1 VVEEE
6 TSNGFHVFE
15 LHMPTMGANV
25 VLIIVVI
32 LAFASCWRL
41 KLCRSLFR
49 RRGSRRPS
57 ATHHSQFELR
67 PVPPPPPPPP
77 AAATPSSPASPAPA
91 PDYWSPTIALLAEN
105 FVRAMGAAQ
114 VTYED
119 DPRPRPSA
127 RRNRPP
133 RSPVFHDCR
142 RFEEIR
148 RHEETPKAE
157 DKAVETPRTFSFS
170 MDEA

>member
-15 LHMPTMGANV
+15 LHMPTMGANIILIV
-25 VLIIVVI
+25 IIV

-41 KLCRSLFR
+41 KFCRSLLR
-49 RRGSRRPS
+49 RREGRRRSSSHQP
-57 ATHHSQFELR
+57 HFELR
-67 PVPPPPPPPP
+67 PLPPATAQATPP
-77 AAATPSSPASPAPA
+77 AAAAAPPTPA

-119 DPRPRPSA
+119 EPRPRTSA

-148 RHEETPKAE
+148 RQEEAPKAE

>member
-15 LHMPTMGANV
+15 LHMPTMGANII
-25 VLIIVVI
+25 LIVIII

-41 KLCRSLFR
+41 KLCKSLLR
-49 RRGSRRPS
+49 RRGSRQTLCLSYSRIS
-57 ATHHSQFELR
+57 SFSR
-67 PVPPPPPPPP
+67 CRRRPP
-77 AAATPSSPASPAPA
+77 AANASPAPAPPAPA

-119 DPRPRPSA
+119 EPRPRPSA
-127 RRNRPP
+127 RRARPP

-148 RHEETPKAE
+148 RQEE
-157 DKAVETPRTFSFS
+157 PRRQKTRRSRPQDHSHFR
-170 MDEA
+170 